1 MTCVYDSAFME
12 LKNDVVFINGEDV

>member
-1 MTCVYDSAFME
+1 MTCVYDSAFVE